1 MTLTA
6 QSEPELIV
14 SARTVFGIDSDLE
27 VPAFRDRD
35 ACAYIF

>member
-1 MTLTA
+1 M
-6 QSEPELIV
+6 
-14 SARTVFGIDSDLE
+14 DSDLE